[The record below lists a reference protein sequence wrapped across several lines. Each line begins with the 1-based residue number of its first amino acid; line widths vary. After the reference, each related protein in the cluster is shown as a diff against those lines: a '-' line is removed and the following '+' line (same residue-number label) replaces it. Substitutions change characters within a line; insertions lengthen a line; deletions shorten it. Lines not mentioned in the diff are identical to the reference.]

1 MELFGT
7 LCRFPRSCAVQLAY
21 VDLRRWKGESGLFLC
36 VADITVHG
44 RLRNRNRKLVTSLAP
59 VSDSGQKKKS
69 ANRGSISSNAPRR
82 SGGQRHLRT
91 ITQSKQYCPPHITHV
106 ILAALA
112 ILNVLTGTGTSLY
125 GSKAWIEKLDLSYE
139 LNGHRGCVN
148 TLSYEIPI
156 GNYGL
161 IGGIDGVKKA
171 SISSREVMTIDCSSG
186 LPTTSLLS
194 EKYSTR
200 VHTSLP

>member
-1 MELFGT
+1 MELCLVLCVACRVRWGKFGN
-7 LCRFPRSCAVQLAY
+7 
-21 VDLRRWKGESGLFLC
+21 GESGLFLC

-44 RLRNRNRKLVTSLAP
+44 RLRNRNQKLVTSLAP
-59 VSDSGQKKKS
+59 VTQQRTKKKKS
-69 ANRGSISSNAPRR
+69 TNRVPISSNAPRR

-91 ITQSKQYCPPHITHV
+91 VTQSKQYYPLPNYTYYPP
-106 ILAALA
+106 

-148 TLSYEIPI
+148 TLSYESPI

-161 IGGIDGVKKA
+161 IG
-171 SISSREVMTIDCSSG
+171 E
-186 LPTTSLLS
+186 
-194 EKYSTR
+194 
-200 VHTSLP
+200 

>member
-1 MELFGT
+1 MKFG
-7 LCRFPRSCAVQLAY
+7 
-21 VDLRRWKGESGLFLC
+21 DGGLR

-44 RLRNRNRKLVTSLAP
+44 LLRNRNQKLVTSLAP
-59 VSDSGQKKKS
+59 VTDNEEEEEHKPSFHLQRCSPTLWWTE
-69 ANRGSISSNAPRR
+69 ISTDNHA
-82 SGGQRHLRT
+82 
-91 ITQSKQYCPPHITHV
+91 KQAVLPSPQLTHV

-112 ILNVLTGTGTSLY
+112 IFNVLTGTGTSLY

-156 GNYGL
+156 GNYRL

-186 LPTTSLLS
+186 PPTTSLLS

-200 VHTSLP
+200 VSISLL